1 MMTSPRHP
9 DDGMTLVELII
20 VVLVSGVFLT
30 LIALIFGSGLSAQQ
44 RATER
49 DAITGQLN
57 AVTAHLT
64 ETVRS
69 STDIKVS
76 ASGMRLDAR
85 FLNSDGTTWECR
97 AWQLMSNELRYSA
110 GSGARP
116 AAGMTWKSL
125 GSKISGTLTGGAAFT
140 QSGKRLSLGLQ
151 QSQGDTKVAV
161 SNGAVA
167 QIVMAG
173 GPACW

>member
-1 MMTSPRHP
+1 MTTAQRR

-20 VVLVSGVFLT
+20 AVLVSGVFLT

-49 DAITGQLN
+49 DAATAQLN
-57 AVTAHLT
+57 AATALIT
-64 ETVRS
+64 ETVRNS
-69 STDIKVS
+69 SDIRVS
-76 ASGMRLDAR
+76 AAGTRLDAR
-85 FLNSDGTTWECR
+85 FLKSDGSTWECR
-97 AWQLMSNELRYSA
+97 AWQLLSNELRFSA
-110 GSGARP
+110 GPSARP
-116 AAGMTWKSL
+116 VASTTWKSL
-125 GSKISGTLTGGAAFT
+125 GSELSGTLTSGAAFT
-140 QSGKRLSLGLQ
+140 QSGKRLSLGLE
-151 QSQGDTKVAV
+151 QSQGQTKIAV

>member
-1 MMTSPRHP
+1 MTIALKHP

-30 LIALIFGSGLSAQQ
+30 LIALIFGSSLGAQQ

-49 DAITGQLN
+49 DAITAQLN
-57 AVTAHLT
+57 AATAHVT

-69 STDIKVS
+69 SSDIKVN
-76 ASGMRLDAR
+76 ATGTRVDAR
-85 FLNSDGTTWECR
+85 FLKADGVTWECR
-97 AWQLMSNELRYSA
+97 AWAVVTKQLRYSA
-110 GSGARP
+110 GASARS
-116 AAGMTWKSL
+116 ADTTTWKLLAS
-125 GSKISGTLTGGAAFT
+125 GMKGTLGGGTAFA
-140 QSGKRLSLGLQ
+140 QSGKRLSLGLEQ
-151 QSQGDTKVAV
+151 TQGQTTVAV

-167 QIVMAG
+167 QIVMTG